1 MVGPVQEWYPPMFGI
16 YDFYP
21 PRPRASILSRIGTRT
36 LTLTSSKKILSA
48 VIALPLL
55 KFFLAWLHYR
65 SYQQKS
71 QAQNYTRRKITQGV
85 KKVLDK
91 KIDMKDNYT
100 KSNTRS
106 FSPREDRRSRALTD
120 PANRAVERRR
130 DKWPE
135 SQPERRRH
143 HGFESMSISGAAGG
157 ETIFNTWGRSEGGS

>member
-1 MVGPVQEWYPPMFGI
+1 VLKAEIIAVPFEPVRGGPAEQSRLEVRNGSLRVGLAASAPGGDLAECFAGMLPGHIEDFALQRCELQFFIRVVDGMVGPVQEWYPPMFGI

-85 KKVLDK
+85 K
-91 KIDMKDNYT
+91 
-100 KSNTRS
+100 
-106 FSPREDRRSRALTD
+106 
-120 PANRAVERRR
+120 
-130 DKWPE
+130 
-135 SQPERRRH
+135 
-143 HGFESMSISGAAGG
+143 
-157 ETIFNTWGRSEGGS
+157 